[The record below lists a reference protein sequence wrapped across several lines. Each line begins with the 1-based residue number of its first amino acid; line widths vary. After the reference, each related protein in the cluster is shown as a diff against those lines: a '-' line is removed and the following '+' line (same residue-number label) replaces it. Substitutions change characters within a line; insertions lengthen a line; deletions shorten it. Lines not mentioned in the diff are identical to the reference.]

1 MKSRDTHDLVGG
13 IALTVI
19 GIACGLYASR
29 YNMGTAARMGP
40 GYFPVVLGWL
50 LALLGLL
57 VALPAWWR
65 QGKPIKVQWLNLATA
80 TASIVLFAA
89 LLQPL
94 GVLIASLCAVGLVK
108 GAVVLT
114 LPGSSRT
121 WLPSPPPRCVTKLK
135 TPTTAAATAASTMPR
150 RHDGPGRSAR
160 RVTSA

>member
-94 GVLIASLCAVGLVK
+94 GVLIASLCASLVALVPARISVRQKMLVSASVSVVTVLIFVVGLQMTVR
-108 GAVVLT
+108 T
-114 LPGSSRT
+114 LP
-121 WLPSPPPRCVTKLK
+121 W
-135 TPTTAAATAASTMPR
+135 
-150 RHDGPGRSAR
+150 
-160 RVTSA
+160 

>member
-94 GVLIASLCAVGLVK
+94 GVLIASLCASLVALVPARISVRQKLLVSASVSVVTVLIFVVGLQMTVR
-108 GAVVLT
+108 T
-114 LPGSSRT
+114 LP
-121 WLPSPPPRCVTKLK
+121 W
-135 TPTTAAATAASTMPR
+135 
-150 RHDGPGRSAR
+150 
-160 RVTSA
+160 

>member
-94 GVLIASLCAVGLVK
+94 GVLIASFCASLVALVPARISVRQKMLVSASVSVVTVLIFVVGLQMTVR
-108 GAVVLT
+108 T
-114 LPGSSRT
+114 LP
-121 WLPSPPPRCVTKLK
+121 W
-135 TPTTAAATAASTMPR
+135 
-150 RHDGPGRSAR
+150 
-160 RVTSA
+160 